1 MSTDGKP
8 HKETATSVVSVKF
21 SDMVGQ
27 FRGNEDFSE
36 WLKKFELV
44 LTLQGMTSSFE
55 KVLPLFLTGEAFAVY
70 DGLTDKEKNDYEALK
85 SALTKAFSP
94 NKFSAYEAFV
104 SRRLVQGEAV
114 DVYLSELRRLG
125 RLVSKDLPEEWLKCA
140 FVNGLPDD
148 VKLQLKAATAVDSMA
163 VAAVVERARI
173 ILSVMDSAAGMMAKS
188 VGGRAGEAKK
198 PPKETR
204 GCFICGETTHFAR
217 KCPRR
222 RKMTCFACGEEGHRA
237 ADCPSRSSQPAKNE

>member
-1 MSTDGKP
+1 MEMRTSTNG
-8 HKETATSVVSVKF
+8 SRNLS
-21 SDMVGQ
+21 
-27 FRGNEDFSE
+27 
-36 WLKKFELV
+36 V
-44 LTLQGMTSSFE
+44 LTLQWTTCDFE

-70 DGLTDKEKNDYEALK
+70 DGLAMKDKNDYEALK
-85 SALTKAFSP
+85 ASLTKAFSL

-104 SRRLVQGEAV
+104 SRRLAQGEAV

-173 ILSVMDSAAGMMAKS
+173 ILSVMDSATGMVAKS
-188 VGGRAGEAKK
+188 IGARARDPKK
-198 PPKETR
+198 LPKETR
-204 GCFICGETTHFAR
+204 GCYVCGETTHFAR

-222 RKMTCFACGEEGHRA
+222 RKLTCFACGEDGHRA
-237 ADCPSRSSQPAKNE
+237 ADCEFRSSQPSKNE